1 MCSYYKYGNSVYFTF
16 SLFFQDLVVIGGDL
30 VDGPVY
36 KLEKAVEPLE
46 WINPTYGTYY
56 VTGINIFK
64 DELIVLEQI
73 ASLTPFS
80 SFVGFN
86 NFLIK

>member
-1 MCSYYKYGNSVYFTF
+1 MVILYVLCACTF

-56 VTGINIFK
+56 VTGITKN
-64 DELIVLEQI
+64 ELIVPEQI
-73 ASLTPFS
+73 ASLT
-80 SFVGFN
+80 
-86 NFLIK
+86 

>member
-1 MCSYYKYGNSVYFTF
+1 MYLVCAYTF

-30 VDGPVY
+30 VDGPVN

-56 VTGINIFK
+56 VTGITK
-64 DELIVLEQI
+64 DECKSFFIV
-73 ASLTPFS
+73 
-80 SFVGFN
+80 
-86 NFLIK
+86 

>member
-1 MCSYYKYGNSVYFTF
+1 MCSYYKYGNSVYFAI

-46 WINPTYGTYY
+46 WINPSYGTYY
-56 VTGINIFK
+56 VTGITKN
-64 DELIVLEQI
+64 ELIVPEQI
-73 ASLTPFS
+73 ASLT
-80 SFVGFN
+80 
-86 NFLIK
+86 

>member
-1 MCSYYKYGNSVYFTF
+1 MVTNMIILYIYVHVF

-56 VTGINIFK
+56 VTGITK
-64 DELIVLEQI
+64 TELIVLEQI
-73 ASLTPFS
+73 ASLT
-80 SFVGFN
+80 
-86 NFLIK
+86 